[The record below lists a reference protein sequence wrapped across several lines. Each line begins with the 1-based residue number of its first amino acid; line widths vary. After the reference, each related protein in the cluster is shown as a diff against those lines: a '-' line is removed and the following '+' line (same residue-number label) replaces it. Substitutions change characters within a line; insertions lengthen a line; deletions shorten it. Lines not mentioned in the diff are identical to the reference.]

1 MNDEC
6 LFCQIASG
14 KIASD
19 IVYEDNDVVAFTDI
33 SPGAP
38 THLLVVP
45 RRHIASLND
54 LNPKDGELLG
64 KMVSTAATL
73 AKQRSLDDGGY
84 RLVINAGRDAG
95 QTVDHIH
102 LHLLGGRSLSWP
114 PG

>member
-6 LFCQIASG
+6 LFCRIASG

-19 IVYEDNDVVAFTDI
+19 IVYENNDVVAFTYI
-33 SPGAP
+33 SPEAP

-54 LNPKDGELLG
+54 LKSKDGKLLG

-73 AKQRSLDDGGY
+73 AKQRNLDESGY
-84 RLVINAGRDAG
+84 RLVINTGRAAG

>member
-14 KIASD
+14 QLASD
-19 IVYEDNDVVAFTDI
+19 IVYEDNDVVAFNDI

-45 RRHIASLND
+45 RRHIANLND
-54 LNPKDGELLG
+54 IKPQDGELLG
-64 KMVSTAATL
+64 KMVSTAIKL
-73 AKQRSLDDGGY
+73 AKQRSLDDKGY
-84 RLVINAGRDAG
+84 RLVVNTGLEAG

-102 LHLLGGRSLSWP
+102 LHLLGGRTLSWP